1 MPKVKIDIR
10 EGRSEEHKRGLLT
23 AVHEALVEAIK
34 IPDYDRTQILQE
46 HKESHFEI
54 PPSKS
59 EYFTIVE
66 ITMFFGRSL
75 EAKRELYRKIAEKF
89 EPLGISK
96 QDIMIILHE
105 PSKENWGIRGV
116 PASEMDV

>member
-1 MPKVKIDIR
+1 LD
-10 EGRSEEHKRGLLT
+10 

-34 IPDYDRTQILQE
+34 IPDEDRTQILQE

-54 PPSKS
+54 PRGKS
-59 EYFTIVE
+59 ELLTIVE
-66 ITMFFGRSL
+66 ITMFPGRSL

-89 EPLGISK
+89 EQLGISK

-105 PSKENWGIRGV
+105 PSKENWGIKGV
-116 PASEMDV
+116 PASEMNL